1 MVKLRFYLNRFPH
14 SEIPGSQVATHLP
27 EAYRCYAASFIA
39 TLCQGI
45 LPTPLIDTLC
55 LNTPIYWKLKVK
67 MSSRRDDEG
76 VALRYAEE
84 EQQRDRLILSFSKMS
99 QDIFPFGFVLRR
111 SRV

>member
-1 MVKLRFYLNRFPH
+1 
-14 SEIPGSQVATHLP
+14 
-27 EAYRCYAASFIA
+27 
-39 TLCQGI
+39 
-45 LPTPLIDTLC
+45 
-55 LNTPIYWKLKVK
+55 